1 MLEWLRV
8 FVYLS
13 YIATGSRRP
22 GHHKSASLCRWAL
35 MTTSTTKRTPQKRPS
50 RKGPVC
56 TLCKHPDRV
65 LIEQTRVA
73 GASLDSIAAKFGV
86 SRDIIHRHMHRHV
99 SEDLRSQYLAGVP
112 LKQLAQRATAE
123 GMSVLEYLSLIR
135 STLMNEFQLAA
146 NVHDRHATSAL
157 AGRLNETL
165 REIGRITGEIMRS
178 PAVMNVS
185 NSINITNSPVFIDL
199 QQMLIRRLAGHPQA
213 LAAVVDGLREL
224 ESRSAPRPIA
234 GPLIDHQGE
243 AHAVA

>member
-35 MTTSTTKRTPQKRPS
+35 MTTSTTKRIPQKRTS

-165 REIGRITGEIMRS
+165 REIGRITGEIGDMAMRS
-178 PAVMNVS
+178 ITVNN
-185 NSINITNSPVFIDL
+185 NSTVNFINSPDFINL
-199 QQMLIRRLAGHPQA
+199 QQMLIRRLAAHPDA
-213 LAAVVDGLREL
+213 LNSVIEGLREL
-224 ESRSAPRPIA
+224 EGRSRPMPAPVMI
-234 GPLIDHQGE
+234 
-243 AHAVA
+243 